1 MSLAKRLKQ
10 YREKAGLSLEQLA
23 DAARTSK
30 GYIWELEN
38 DESEKKK
45 PSAEMLMRI
54 ADALSITLAELLG
67 LPTITVK
74 KEKVSISK
82 SLLEFKKQMELLGK
96 PLSDEDLKGLAG
108 MSFRGGQPRSV
119 DEWHDLFLTL
129 DRISKR

>member
-10 YREKAGLSLEQLA
+10 YREEVGLSLEQLA

-38 DESEKKK
+38 DEEAKKK